1 MDHMIKRRGWTR
13 RDAADAVNV
22 AYEQITG
29 RPGAYT
35 EERIRRL
42 IRGEI
47 TWPHPEYRRA
57 LEEVFGVP
65 VSDLGLFNRRRGV
78 DAYVST
84 AQGGNGVSAWDIEAM
99 EGRSE
104 MNRRNVMEAIAVLG
118 AASPAVL
125 VGTSGGDETERLAG
139 PVSAPW
145 RVDDA
150 TFDIVEVIVNHA
162 KLQDDLL
169 GPRAALGTMLSQAR
183 LMDSLLVGVDGGRLR
198 SRALVLRSHIGVS
211 SGWQCFDLG
220 HHSAAAAH
228 FTVAREAADEAGA
241 HDTSAMAMAEWSWTA
256 GAIGAATLALDL
268 AAAAESRA
276 AVAGDPRLRAHA
288 AGIAGVALARLGHAR
303 EARAALTRAVTP
315 DIEAVR
321 DPAESIAY
329 FCDPAHIARLRAE
342 TLRCTGDTAA
352 AISAATEAIAL
363 QPRRDSA
370 ETYVLLGTL
379 HLEADDINAAVAAF
393 LTAADTANQSPRVA
407 GQLRS
412 AQDALET
419 AAPRSSA
426 VRLLDDRLSDL
437 QPPAP

>member
-1 MDHMIKRRGWTR
+1 MIKRRGWTR
-13 RDAADAVNV
+13 RDAADAVNI

-29 RPGAYT
+29 RPGAFS

-42 IRGEI
+42 VRGEI

-78 DAYVST
+78 DARAS
-84 AQGGNGVSAWDIEAM
+84 AAHGDGVPDWDIEAM
-99 EGRSE
+99 EERSE
-104 MNRRNVMEAIAVLG
+104 MNRRNVMKAIAVLG
-118 AASPAVL
+118 AASPTVL
-125 VGTSGGDETERLAG
+125 VGASDGDETERLAG
-139 PVSAPW
+139 VMSTPW

-150 TFDIVEVIVNHA
+150 TFDTVEVIVNHA

-169 GPRAALGTMLSQAR
+169 GPRAAIGTMLSQAR
-183 LMDSLLVGVDGGRLR
+183 LMDSLLAGLGGGRLR

-256 GAIGAATLALDL
+256 GEIGAATLAADL

-288 AGIAGVALARLGHAR
+288 AGIAGVALARLGHTR
-303 EARAALTRAVTP
+303 EARASISRAATP
-315 DIEAVR
+315 DIEAVC

-329 FCDPAHIARLRAE
+329 FCSPAHIARLRAE
-342 TLRCTGDTAA
+342 TLRSTGDTAA

-379 HLEADDINAAVAAF
+379 HLEAGDIDAAVAAF
-393 LTAADTANQSPRVA
+393 SAAADTADQSPRVA
-407 GQLRS
+407 DQLQS

-426 VRLLDDRLSDL
+426 ARLLDHRLGDL
-437 QPPAP
+437 